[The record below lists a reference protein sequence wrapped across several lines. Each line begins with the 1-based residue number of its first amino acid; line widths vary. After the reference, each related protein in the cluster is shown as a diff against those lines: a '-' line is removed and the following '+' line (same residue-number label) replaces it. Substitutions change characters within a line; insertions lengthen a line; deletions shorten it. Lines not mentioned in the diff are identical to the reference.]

1 MNDPGIATA
10 NYNSSA
16 SGNNVALKLEDLQK
30 DYFLKGETVH
40 ALNGV
45 SFEVPEGDFVSIM
58 GPSGSGKTTLA
69 NIKFQNDRVIW
80 DDYDKLEELLK
91 WLKENNY

>member
-1 MNDPGIATA
+1 MKTTTKKTNFVYGVPIDR
-10 NYNSSA
+10 
-16 SGNNVALKLEDLQK
+16 LE
-30 DYFLKGETVH
+30 
-40 ALNGV
+40 
-45 SFEVPEGDFVSIM
+45 
-58 GPSGSGKTTLA
+58 TTLA